1 MTPFL
6 LALCL
11 GSNDFDTRERAEA
24 CLAAAWPLSRPAC
37 QWARN
42 SADPE
47 VACRAT
53 RVLDRFSAFGG
64 SYETSLLVRS
74 FLGLPYSDSLPVEVG
89 VRKYQTVAARGLMAR
104 GVPVGGPL
112 WLDYRYATRLW
123 LESEWCGDTM
133 TLAIMLARSQFYD
146 ANGRYP

>member
-1 MTPFL
+1 MIPFL

-24 CLAAAWPLSRPAC
+24 CLAAAWPLSCPAC
-37 QWARN
+37 QWARG
-42 SADPE
+42 SSDPE
-47 VACRAT
+47 VACRAN

-64 SYETSLLVRS
+64 NYETSLLVGS
-74 FLGLPYSDSLPVEVG
+74 FLGLPYSDSLPG
-89 VRKYQTVAARGLMAR
+89 LALWDYRTAAVQDLTAR

-133 TLAIMLARSQFYD
+133 TLAIMLARSQFWD